1 MKTLN
6 INNSKVVTD
15 LTNSY
20 FRNNR
25 FMIGTSIPTEGSY
38 NLGDIIIN
46 TSETSLQEPMWICI
60 ESGTPGAW
68 QVFNASGEGGGGRTV
83 CLRNQVIID
92 SPASVIDLGI
102 GTFDRSKDTLMVFI
116 NADYAY
122 ENVDYRVSGT
132 TIVAVDKEWNKVG
145 MSDFTFDFVVFKSI
159 LDEGLSS
166 STELIYL
173 KDYFVLEEDASEI
186 IIGIDNYCKDTDI
199 LNVYKNSVY
208 LTEDVDY
215 ITEFNTMKSLK
226 GNWTAGDEFTF
237 TVIKQVAKLVPDAVV
252 YSDNIVDGSVTMNKL
267 NSDVKQAIENASNID
282 LSGYV
287 EQSEYDTKISE
298 LENRVDG
305 LFQDVDNGKNLIAT
319 SIGNPLIN
327 GNSTF
332 KAMSEAILG
341 LRRNT
346 ENETDA
352 REVLYNMMIED
363 NYSQATSEMTI
374 DELIELLDDSDIK
387 LDEIAQI
394 SCGYAHA
401 MIIKND
407 GSLWACGNNST
418 GQLGLNDKNNRTTFT
433 QVTTNINNDVKQV
446 ACGDNFTI
454 ILKDDGSVWGSGY
467 NGYRS
472 LGLGDNV
479 DRTTFTKATTNVNND
494 VKQIA
499 CGHRHTMILKNDGSL
514 WSCGYNDNG
523 ELGLNDTSQ
532 RTTFTQVTTNVNNDV
547 KFVTCGMDYTF
558 IIKNDGSLWGC
569 GYNSN
574 GNLGLGTYDSDP
586 HKTFTQV
593 TTNINNDVKEIACG
607 NGHTIIIKNDG
618 SLWGCGRNDYGQVGL
633 NNTTT
638 RITTFTQLT
647 TNVNNDVKQ
656 VSCGWYHTMV
666 LKNDGSVWTCG
677 WNAHGQLGLSNN
689 DDKSVLTKAN
699 DDCIKIACGSYY
711 IFMVKNDNSLLSS
724 GDNYAGQL
732 GLGDVDRRNE
742 LTQVQIPSSPI
753 NEYEISRL
761 KLYYYLLDNEIE
773 VTEDMDINTMLD
785 LLVDD
790 YINNMLISYENT
802 LRIILTNKGISATEE
817 DDMGD
822 LINKVDTI
830 NVCSTMIADATFD
843 NANRFLFANGDEAST
858 CTGTTGAKLVSF
870 TYTFFFSGECAM
882 RVPLV
887 KFNSDYSSTSVH
899 VEIKSKTGEQL
910 FYETRRVTNTSSKQ
924 NYDFTLTNIQPGAI
938 LEIYLLHDGTKNGS
952 SAWQGYKRGNIGMY
966 GIVQ

>member
-1 MKTLN
+1 
-6 INNSKVVTD
+6 
-15 LTNSY
+15 
-20 FRNNR
+20 
-25 FMIGTSIPTEGSY
+25 
-38 NLGDIIIN
+38 
-46 TSETSLQEPMWICI
+46 
-60 ESGTPGAW
+60 
-68 QVFNASGEGGGGRTV
+68 
-83 CLRNQVIID
+83 
-92 SPASVIDLGI
+92 
-102 GTFDRSKDTLMVFI
+102 
-116 NADYAY
+116 
-122 ENVDYRVSGT
+122 
-132 TIVAVDKEWNKVG
+132 
-145 MSDFTFDFVVFKSI
+145 
-159 LDEGLSS
+159 
-166 STELIYL
+166 
-173 KDYFVLEEDASEI
+173 
-186 IIGIDNYCKDTDI
+186 
-199 LNVYKNSVY
+199 
-208 LTEDVDY
+208 
-215 ITEFNTMKSLK
+215 
-226 GNWTAGDEFTF
+226 
-237 TVIKQVAKLVPDAVV
+237 
-252 YSDNIVDGSVTMNKL
+252 
-267 NSDVKQAIENASNID
+267 
-282 LSGYV
+282 
-287 EQSEYDTKISE
+287 
-298 LENRVDG
+298 
-305 LFQDVDNGKNLIAT
+305 
-319 SIGNPLIN
+319 
-327 GNSTF
+327 
-332 KAMSEAILG
+332 MSEAILG

-352 REVLYNMMIED
+352 KEVLYNMMIED
-363 NYSQATSEMTI
+363 GYNQATSEMTI
-374 DELIELLDDSDIK
+374 DELIALLDDSDIK
-387 LDEIAQI
+387 LDEIAQV
-394 SCGYAHA
+394 SCGYGHA
-401 MIIKND
+401 FIIKND
-407 GSLWACGNNST
+407 GSLWACGNNGT
-418 GQLGLNDKNNRTTFT
+418 GQLGLNDRNNRTTFT

-454 ILKDDGSVWGSGY
+454 ILKNDGSVWGSGY

-479 DRTTFTKATTNVNND
+479 DRTTFTQITTNINND

-514 WSCGYNDNG
+514 WACGYNSNG
-523 ELGLNDTSQ
+523 ELGLGDTSQ
-532 RTTFTQVTTNVNNDV
+532 RTTPTKITTNVNNDV
-547 KFVTCGMDYTF
+547 KQVTCGMDYTF

-586 HKTFTQV
+586 HTKFTQV
-593 TTNINNDVKEIACG
+593 TTNINNDVKDIACG

-647 TNVNNDVKQ
+647 TNVNNDAKQ

-689 DDKSVLTKAN
+689 DDKSVLTKAS

-711 IFMVKNDNSLLSS
+711 IFIVKNDNSLWSS

-732 GLGDVDRRNE
+732 GLGDADRRNVF
-742 LTQVQIPSSPI
+742 TQVQMPSSPI
-753 NEYEISRL
+753 NEYEINRL

-802 LRIILTNKGISATEE
+802 LRIILTNKGISVTEE

-830 NVCSTMIADATFD
+830 SVCPTMIADTTFD
-843 NANRFLFANGDEAST
+843 TANRFFFANGDEAST

-870 TYTFFFSGECAM
+870 TYTFFFNGECAM

-910 FYETRRVTNTSSKQ
+910 FYETRRVTNTSSKE
-924 NYDFTLTNIQPGAI
+924 NYDFILTNIQPESI
-938 LEIYLLHDGTKNGS
+938 LEIYLLHDGSYNGNS
-952 SAWQGYKRGNIGMY
+952 KWQGYKRGNISIY
-966 GIVQ
+966 SILQ